1 MANET
6 HKIKLLVLWDIQK
19 RIKKHLTNKCSYVI
33 L

>member
-6 HKIKLLVLWDIQK
+6 HKIKLLVLWDILK
-19 RIKKHLTNKCSYVI
+19 RVKKRLTNKCSYVI